1 MNNQYL
7 GINFF
12 GPIYTEDGIGEAAR
26 LTLKAFQNAGINVA
40 INPLPRPVAREK
52 DIKINNKFKI
62 PYKINYFHFS
72 ARWVEYYLEL
82 IGKEKLNN
90 KYNICYWVTE
100 IKDYPDEWAKFSY
113 NFDEIWTAS
122 SFCLDS
128 ISMKVFCP
136 IILIPHPIIK
146 QEANKIDIQFK
157 SCIDNSKFNF
167 LVMANMYS
175 DIERKNI
182 LQTLDVFQKSFPSK
196 ENVLLVIKISNG
208 HIDPEYMKKIKN
220 YTVNDKRMILI
231 DDFLTR
237 EEIVNLFQS
246 VNSYVSLHRAEGFG
260 LTLGEAMCCD
270 IPVIATAY
278 SGNMDFCN
286 CFNSYLVDYDLV
298 KVGEDR
304 LRYKK
309 NDIWAQPKYES
320 AIAMFKKVYNEP
332 QDVLKKTKSA
342 KEFIET
348 NFSINTISA
357 KILKRIKI
365 INLKILSNK
374 NIKENS

>member
-1 MNNQYL
+1 MKNQYL

-12 GPIYTEDGIGEAAR
+12 GPIYTEDGIGEASR

-40 INPLPRPVAREK
+40 INPISRPVAREK
-52 DIKINNKFKI
+52 HIETNQNFKT

-100 IKDYPDEWAKFSY
+100 MKDYPDEWAKHHHYF
-113 NFDEIWTAS
+113 NEIWTAS
-122 SFCLDS
+122 SFCFDS

-136 IILIPHPIIK
+136 VILIPHPIIK
-146 QEANKIDIQFK
+146 HEINKIKLINY
-157 SCIDNSKFNF
+157 IDNSKFNF

-175 DIERKNI
+175 DIERKNV
-182 LQTLDVFQKSFPSK
+182 LQTLDVFQKAFPSK
-196 ENVLLVIKISNG
+196 EDVSLVIKISNG
-208 HIDPEYMKKIKN
+208 HIDPEYMKKIKKF
-220 YTVNDKRMILI
+220 TVNDKRMILI

-246 VNSYVSLHRAEGFG
+246 VNAYVSLHRAEGFG
-260 LTLGEAMCCD
+260 LTLGEAMCYEV
-270 IPVIATAY
+270 PVIATAY

-286 CFNSYLVDYDLV
+286 CFNSYLVDYELV
-298 KVGEDR
+298 KVGKDH
-304 LRYKK
+304 LRYKS

-320 AIAMFKKVYNEP
+320 AIEMFKKVYNEP
-332 QDVLKKTKSA
+332 QDVLKKTKRA
-342 KEFIET
+342 KEFIEA
-348 NFSINTISA
+348 NFSINVISN
-357 KILKRIKI
+357 KILKRINI
-365 INLKILSNK
+365 INSKLEFSQSFGDY
-374 NIKENS
+374 KE